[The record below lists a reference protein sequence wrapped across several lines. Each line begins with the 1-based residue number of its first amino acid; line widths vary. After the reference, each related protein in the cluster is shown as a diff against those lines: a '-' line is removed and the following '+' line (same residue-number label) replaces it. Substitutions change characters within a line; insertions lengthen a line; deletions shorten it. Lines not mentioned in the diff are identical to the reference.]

1 MVINITLYG
10 TGIYLATK
18 PSEFDNVKMTFFNH
32 TTDKYVNVYSNG
44 SIYLIMKKISEVEEA
59 CEKLFNVP
67 SWALFIISVNK
78 ID

>member
-10 TGIYLATK
+10 TKIYLATK
-18 PSEFDNVKMTFFNH
+18 PSRYDNVKMRFFNH
-32 TTDKYVNVYSNG
+32 TNDKYINVYSNG
-44 SIYLIMKKISEVEEA
+44 SIYFIMKKISEVEKA
-59 CEKLFNVP
+59 CEELFNVP